1 MHRLGNEHIWAL
13 VASIVCGIAVASLL
27 TGSGLPLLLI
37 VVVVLLGFGASAL
50 RRRMLH
56 AHVGAERAPRV
67 TRSRRRT
74 RRPEKD
80 ARPAKAQTAAAPAD
94 RPVARGVRGL
104 PVEHERRAGARSR
117 SLGLRPP
124 HDEEAR

>member
-37 VVVVLLGFGASAL
+37 VVVVGLGFGASAL

-56 AHVGAERAPRV
+56 RHVTAESIPRV
-67 TRSRRRT
+67 VKSRRSRRHRETRT
-74 RRPEKD
+74 
-80 ARPAKAQTAAAPAD
+80 PAAGAPTAAAPKE
-94 RPVARGVRGL
+94 RPAPRGVRGL
-104 PVEHERRAGARSR
+104 PVDHERRAGARSR

-124 HDEEAR
+124 HDDEAP

>member
-37 VVVVLLGFGASAL
+37 VVVVGFGFGASAL
-50 RRRMLH
+50 RRRVLH
-56 AHVGAERAPRV
+56 RHVTAESAPRV
-67 TRSRRRT
+67 TAARKRRR
-74 RRPEKD
+74 RSEK
-80 ARPAKAQTAAAPAD
+80 ATEPAAAQAAAPPVE
-94 RPVARGVRGL
+94 RPAPRGVRGL
-104 PVEHERRAGARSR
+104 PVDHERRAGARSR

-124 HDEEAR
+124 HDKDDR